1 MFKTIDEVYD
11 FLFNRRVSLK
21 KDKASFRKLM
31 DELDKPYL
39 KLKCLHI
46 AGTNGKGS
54 TTNYLRSIL
63 QATGYKVGS
72 FTSPHLVK
80 YNDRI
85 RINNEWIDDE
95 TLIKYVNRY
104 HDLWLKHDLSM
115 FEINMFLSIYY
126 FIENEVDFAIYE
138 VGIGGRL
145 DTTNVISA
153 QLSLI
158 TNIGF
163 DHQELLGNTL
173 EEIAFEKVGI
183 VKEGGNLLTSETK
196 AECLD
201 VFLREVTMRNAKMRQ
216 VKASGFELID
226 NEVSFKY
233 DDETYRLKTSALYQV
248 ENATLAIAA
257 ASWLKEH
264 DFINFET
271 ATMKKAVY
279 QANWAGRFEIISKN
293 PLIILDGAHNIP
305 GMTRL
310 VKEMSHLPEPRYV
323 VFSALKDKDYR
334 EMLDLLTS
342 KSDNVIVTEFDYPRA
357 LSAKELA
364 SGHQVTIIDDY
375 LTAYNY
381 ALEKLN
387 SSKNPAG
394 CIIIT
399 GSLYFISEIRSKLVK
414 E

>member
-31 DELDKPYL
+31 DELDNPYL
-39 KLKCLHI
+39 KLNCIHI

-63 QATGYKVGS
+63 QAAGYKVGS

-95 TLIKYVNRY
+95 TLINYVNRY
-104 HDLWLKHDLSM
+104 HDLWLNHDLSM

-153 QLSLI
+153 KLSLI

-163 DHQELLGNTL
+163 DHQELLGDTL

-183 VKEGGNLLTSETK
+183 VKAGGNLLTSETK
-196 AECLD
+196 VECLE
-201 VFLREVTMRNAKMRQ
+201 VFLSEVTARNAKMKQ
-216 VKASGFELID
+216 VKASAVELID
-226 NEVSFKY
+226 NEVHFKY
-233 DDETYRLKTSALYQV
+233 DDESYHLNTSALYQV

-257 ASWLKEH
+257 ASWLKSQGL
-264 DFINFET
+264 INFET
-271 ATMKKAVY
+271 DTMKAAVY
-279 QANWAGRFEIISKN
+279 QANWPGRFEIISKN

-323 VFSALKDKDYR
+323 VFSALKDKDYS

-342 KSDNVIVTEFDYPRA
+342 KSKNVIVTEFDYPRA

-375 LTAYNY
+375 LMAYNY

-387 SSKNPAG
+387 SGKNPGG